1 MARRWLEIPH
11 VDVSP
16 ALRDA
21 VGGHPVVARIL
32 ALRGLGDPE
41 AARAFL
47 DPALY
52 RPASPWELPGM
63 EGVVAL
69 LKEAIERERAIRV
82 WGDFDAD
89 GQTSTAVLV
98 EALAAAGGSGPGA
111 PRSSRAGARVD
122 YRLPG
127 RDEGHGLRR
136 RAVDEALS
144 DGVSLMI
151 TCDTGIGENEAIEYG
166 VSRGLLMVVTDH
178 HDLPETLPPAHA
190 IVDPKVLPEDHALRE
205 LSGVGVAYMV
215 ARALLEPG
223 GEETLAGMLD
233 LVALGLVADVSR
245 QVGDVHHL
253 VQRGLG
259 RLRRTTRP
267 GLQALMQAAGLDPLA
282 LDEQDIGFK
291 LGPRLNAAGRLANS
305 EMAVALL
312 LTQDAAEAQEL
323 ALELETLNRDRQGL
337 TEAMQAAIDEQL
349 RRKPDI
355 LHWPAII
362 LDGEEWET
370 GVLGL
375 VAGELAKR
383 HGRPAILIGHRTGE
397 DSVGSARSV
406 EGIDVHEAIAS
417 QRELLIREGGHPMA
431 AGFALARENVEAFRR
446 GILAFLAQAG
456 PARPESPPLSVDAE
470 LPWEEVDLPLAQQLA
485 RLAPYGPGNPR
496 PVLVLRGGTLL
507 RVEDVS
513 RVRETAHRRL
523 YLNSD
528 AGRQLRFTWFNAGI
542 LPVPGDRLDLA
553 FNLCLD
559 VWRGQ
564 ERAQLELVDWRLA
577 EETLQKDV
585 ATLIAGR
592 EVVDWR
598 QEADLQTCLGRLR
611 ERYGGQVV
619 FWAEGGQGE
628 PVVQGAATRY
638 ELAGQRA
645 TMLALVTAPPGPD
658 ELRWVL
664 SEVQPQVIFLLPP
677 QAVADPTVSG
687 FLEQVA
693 GMLKV
698 ALRAHEGWVDPVRMS
713 ARVGA
718 RRAAVVAGLR
728 WLEAMGKVVLRYER
742 GGLRAYEPNRAPPEM
757 ELANNGGNQ
766 HEDEEGQRAAR
777 QAQAQQV
784 VRSLLEET
792 KAYRRA
798 YAEEPL
804 SALFYTPK

>member
-1 MARRWLEIPH
+1 MARRWLEIPA
-11 VDVSP
+11 VDVPP
-16 ALRDA
+16 ALREA

-32 ALRGLGDPE
+32 ALRGISDPQ
-41 AARAFL
+41 AAKAFL
-47 DPALY
+47 EPMLY
-52 RPASPWELPGM
+52 TPASPWQIPGM
-63 EGVVAL
+63 EKVIGL
-69 LKEAIERERAIRV
+69 LRGAIERGDHIRV

-98 EALAAAGGSGPGA
+98 EALAAA
-111 PRSSRAGARVD
+111 RARVD

-136 RAVDEALS
+136 RAVDEALN
-144 DGVSLMI
+144 DGIALMI
-151 TCDTGIGENEAIEYG
+151 TCDTGIGENDAIEYG
-166 VSRGLLMVVTDH
+166 VARGLVMVVTDH
-178 HDLPETLPPAHA
+178 HDLPEMLPPAHA
-190 IVDPKVLPEDHALRE
+190 IVDPKVLPASHPLRE

-223 GEETLAGMLD
+223 NDEVLAGMLD

-245 QVGDVHHL
+245 QVGDVHYL
-253 VQRGLG
+253 VRRGLEF
-259 RLRRTTRP
+259 LRRTTRP
-267 GLQALMQAAGLDPLA
+267 GLRALMQAAALEPLS

-312 LTQDAAEAQEL
+312 LTQNEVEAQEL
-323 ALELETLNRDRQGL
+323 ARELEALNQDRQSL
-337 TEAMQAAIDEQL
+337 TMSAQAVVDELL
-349 RRKPDI
+349 RQNQDVLRQR
-355 LHWPAII
+355 AII
-362 LDGEEWET
+362 LDGEGWES

-383 HGRPAILIGHRTGE
+383 HGRPAILIGHRAGE

-406 EGIDVHEAIAS
+406 EGVDIHEAIAS
-417 QRELLIREGGHPMA
+417 QRNLLIREGGHPMA
-431 AGFALARENVEAFRR
+431 AGFALSRQNVEAFRR
-446 GILAFLAQAG
+446 GVLEFLAQAG
-456 PARPESPPLSVDAE
+456 PAQPEAPPLAVDAE
-470 LPWEEVDLPLAQQLA
+470 LPWEEVDLPLARQLA

-528 AGRQLRFTWFNAGI
+528 AGRQLRFTWFHAGV

-559 VWRGQ
+559 MWHGQ
-564 ERAQLELVDWRLA
+564 ERAQLELMDWRCA

-585 ATLIAGR
+585 ATLISGR

-598 QEADLQTCLGRLR
+598 GEPDLQVCLTRLR
-611 ERYGGQVV
+611 ERYGPKVV
-619 FWAEGGQGE
+619 LWAEGWDGQ
-628 PVVQGAATRY
+628 PVTPGVATRY
-638 ELAGQRA
+638 DLAGQKA
-645 TMLALVTAPPGPD
+645 SLLAIVTPPPGPD

-664 SEVQPQVIFLLPP
+664 SEVQPQVIYLLPP
-677 QAVADPTVSG
+677 QAVPDVAVPA
-687 FLEQVA
+687 FLERVA

-713 ARVGA
+713 ARIGA
-718 RRAAVVAGLR
+718 RRAAIVAGLR
-728 WLEAMGKVVLRYER
+728 WLEAMGKVILRYER

-757 ELANNGGNQ
+757 EPAPSNGNP